1 MWWLEHSH
9 GGPNGTCFA
18 SLFINS
24 SRAVRCSSLA
34 PETHL
39 ERCWE
44 ALGEWVGLWT
54 RSCKTHTSM
63 HGCKQEENTLRIPMF
78 LMCMEVDASL
88 WWDGRPVHILHLP
101 KQTLT
106 STHTHSYLLLCL
118 HFTPK
123 PVRPQVAEKRVGEA
137 WSQDGPGWLGN
148 RRRFSSLCK
157 DDNDNSSSPSATMN
171 GLKYPRRGAGVAG
184 GRRFS
189 S

>member
-63 HGCKQEENTLRIPMF
+63 QTGRKHLAYPNVPNVHGSGCKFMVRWE
-78 LMCMEVDASL
+78 
-88 WWDGRPVHILHLP
+88 
-101 KQTLT
+101 T
-106 STHTHSYLLLCL
+106 STHTTPPKTNSYIHTHSLLPLTLPAL
-118 HFTPK
+118 HTK
-123 PVRPQVAEKRVGEA
+123 TCQATSGWEKSWR
-137 WSQDGPGWLGN
+137 
-148 RRRFSSLCK
+148 
-157 DDNDNSSSPSATMN
+157 
-171 GLKYPRRGAGVAG
+171 GLESRWPRLIRK
-184 GRRFS
+184 
-189 S
+189 

>member
-39 ERCWE
+39 ERCLE

-101 KQTLT
+101 KQTYI
-106 STHTHSYLLLCL
+106 HTHSLLPLTLPAL
-118 HFTPK
+118 HTK
-123 PVRPQVAEKRVGEA
+123 TCQATSGWEKSWR
-137 WSQDGPGWLGN
+137 
-148 RRRFSSLCK
+148 
-157 DDNDNSSSPSATMN
+157 
-171 GLKYPRRGAGVAG
+171 GLESRWPRLIRK
-184 GRRFS
+184 
-189 S
+189 